1 MDVGNILHKHTAHD
15 SGEEMS
21 NLNNLGMSSKR
32 IQELL
37 NAERKLNALEAG
49 GVDNWEWYDKA
60 IESIRKEDKLEDV
73 VDMYVQD
80 ILELAA
86 IAEVSAE
93 DSRNGLYIVNIDED
107 ETRGI
112 LQNFLQEYKRVEKE

>member
-1 MDVGNILHKHTAHD
+1 
-15 SGEEMS
+15 MS
-21 NLNNLGMSSKR
+21 DLNNLGMSSKR
-32 IQELL
+32 MQELL

-49 GVDNWEWYDKA
+49 GVDNWEWYDEA
-60 IESIRKEDKLEDV
+60 LESIRKEDKLEDV
-73 VDMYVQD
+73 VDMYVQN

-86 IAEVSAE
+86 QAEVSAE

-112 LQNFLQEYKRVEKE
+112 LQTFLQEYKRVEKE

>member
-1 MDVGNILHKHTAHD
+1 
-15 SGEEMS
+15 MS

-37 NAERKLNALEAG
+37 NAERKLNALEAR

-60 IESIRKEDKLEDV
+60 LESIRKEDKLEDV

>member
-1 MDVGNILHKHTAHD
+1 M
-15 SGEEMS
+15 EEMRYP
-21 NLNNLGMSSKR
+21 LMSSKR

-49 GVDNWEWYDKA
+49 GVDNWEGYGEALD
-60 IESIRKEDKLEDV
+60 EIRKEDKLEDV

-80 ILELAA
+80 MLELAA
-86 IAEVSAE
+86 QAEVSAE
-93 DSRNGLYIVNIDED
+93 DSRNGLYIVTIDGD

-112 LQNFLQEYKRVEKE
+112 LQAFLQEYKRVEKE

>member
-1 MDVGNILHKHTAHD
+1 M
-15 SGEEMS
+15 EEMS
-21 NLNNLGMSSKR
+21 DLNNLGMSSKR

-49 GVDNWEWYDKA
+49 GVDNWEWYGEA
-60 IESIRKEDKLEDV
+60 LEAIRKEDSLSDV
-73 VDMYVQD
+73 VDMHVQN

-86 IAEVSAE
+86 SAEVSAE

-107 ETRGI
+107 ETRII
-112 LQNFLQEYKRVEKE
+112 LQTFLQEYKRVEKE

>member
-1 MDVGNILHKHTAHD
+1 
-15 SGEEMS
+15 MS
-21 NLNNLGMSSKR
+21 NPVMNSKR

-49 GVDNWEWYDKA
+49 GVDNWEWYDESL
-60 IESIRKEDKLEDV
+60 ESIRKEDKLEDV
-73 VDMYVQD
+73 VDMYVQN

-107 ETRGI
+107 ETRSI
-112 LQNFLQEYKRVEKE
+112 LETFLREYKRVEKE

>member
-1 MDVGNILHKHTAHD
+1 
-15 SGEEMS
+15 MS
-21 NLNNLGMSSKR
+21 NPVMNSKR

-49 GVDNWEWYDKA
+49 GVDNWEWYDESL
-60 IESIRKEDKLEDV
+60 ESIRKEDKLEDV
-73 VDMYVQD
+73 VDMYVQN

-107 ETRGI
+107 ETRSI

>member
-1 MDVGNILHKHTAHD
+1 
-15 SGEEMS
+15 MS
-21 NLNNLGMSSKR
+21 NPVMSSKR

-60 IESIRKEDKLEDV
+60 LESIRKEDKLQDV

-80 ILELAA
+80 MLELAA
-86 IAEVSAE
+86 QAEVSAE

-107 ETRGI
+107 ETRI
-112 LQNFLQEYKRVEKE
+112 TLQSFLQEYKRVEKE

>member
-1 MDVGNILHKHTAHD
+1 
-15 SGEEMS
+15 MS
-21 NLNNLGMSSKR
+21 NLNNTGMSSKR

-49 GVDNWEWYDKA
+49 GVDNWEWYGLSL
-60 IESIRKEDKLEDV
+60 ESIRKEDALEGV
-73 VDMYVQD
+73 IDMYVRN

-86 IAEVSAE
+86 SAEVSAE

-112 LQNFLQEYKRVEKE
+112 LQTFLQEYKRVEKE